1 MSTGLL
7 HTHSLLRYFVL
18 FLLLVVIVKSLIGWL
33 NNKPFGKADN
43 KLSLFLLI
51 FTHIQF
57 LVGLILYFVSNMVQF
72 NSETMKNDTL
82 RYWAVEHITGM
93 LIAVVLITAARSTSK
108 KMTEDIKK
116 HKRLAIF
123 NLLALII
130 IIVTIALSGRGIL
143 SMSAFNS

>member
-18 FLLLVVIVKSLIGWL
+18 ILLLAVIIKSMIGWL
-33 NNKPFGKADN
+33 SNKPFGKTDN

-57 LVGLILYFVSNMVQF
+57 LVGLILYFVSSMVQF

-123 NLLALII
+123 NILALII

>member
-18 FLLLVVIVKSLIGWL
+18 ILLLAVIIKSMIGWL

-51 FTHIQF
+51 FTHIQL
-57 LVGLILYFVSNMVQF
+57 LVGLILYLVSDRVQF

-82 RYWAVEHITGM
+82 RYWAVEHLTGM
-93 LIAVVLITAARSTSK
+93 IIAVVLITLARTTSK
-108 KMTEDIKK
+108 KMTEDVKK

-123 NLLALII
+123 NLLALV
-130 IIVTIALSGRGIL
+130 IVIVILALSGRGIL
-143 SMSAFNS
+143 SMSAFS